1 LQLAFRHLRVLWRA
15 ERVIAETRLRIML
28 RRSMLYALAGL
39 IAVFGLGMLNVAAYF
54 FLAAHWG
61 AIWAA
66 LAAALG
72 DFVIALVVVLIALA
86 ARPGPEM
93 TAALEL
99 RDISIDGLETEL
111 GPLQERFA
119 WLSRV
124 ARDPLDSVLPALLVP
139 LITSIIRSLRKS
151 KPAD

>member
-1 LQLAFRHLRVLWRA
+1 MQLAFRHLRVLWRA

-54 FLAAHWG
+54 FLAALWG

-72 DFVIALVVVLIALA
+72 DFVIAMVVIAVALA

-99 RDISIDGLETEL
+99 RDIAVDGLETEL
-111 GPLQERFA
+111 APLQERFA

-124 ARDPLDSVLPALLVP
+124 ARDPIDSVLPALLVP
-139 LITSIIRSLRKS
+139 LITSIVRSLRKS